1 MKTNTLN
8 NKIHDTS
15 IAIHMNHMRGT
26 RTLLIS
32 SVVRL
37 KCVYRDAKAR
47 AALRH
52 EHGIVAVSLLQAFVI
67 FSVYSLKLSYN
78 SPPYASVSTQ
88 DDRIRTRNPESRTS
102 WMPPKAPMAPYS
114 RQTKNKIKRCKQQSG
129 SEETDQIA
137 SQSAVVGSYIDYRAG
152 AT

>member
-1 MKTNTLN
+1 
-8 NKIHDTS
+8 
-15 IAIHMNHMRGT
+15 MNHMRGT

-32 SVVRL
+32 TVVRL

-114 RQTKNKIKRCKQQSG
+114 RQTTKKTMQAAERIRGNRSNRIPKHGGGILHRLQGG
-129 SEETDQIA
+129 SDLMRA
-137 SQSAVVGSYIDYRAG
+137 YIYAI
-152 AT
+152 